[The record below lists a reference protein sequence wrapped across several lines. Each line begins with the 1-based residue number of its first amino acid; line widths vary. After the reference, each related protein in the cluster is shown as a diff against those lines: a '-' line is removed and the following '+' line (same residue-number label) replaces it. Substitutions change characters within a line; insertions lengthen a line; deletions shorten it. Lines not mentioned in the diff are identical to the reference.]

1 MLYFFRRLKREYM
14 IIKYSNLVKRI
25 GECMIL
31 YDWDFPKIAEYLLLS
46 RSERR
51 HCINI
56 METKASSLEEAVKMY
71 FSV

>member
-1 MLYFFRRLKREYM
+1 M
-14 IIKYSNLVKRI
+14 IVKYSKLVKRI

-31 YDWDFPKIAEYLLLS
+31 NDWDFPESADYLLLS
-46 RSERR
+46 KSERR